1 MYSSRRGSRI
11 NTDKFL
17 NERLRCAQ
25 ASSRVRE
32 HALPGNCLDFNS
44 LNSSFLGF
52 LVIQKDIGQFH
63 SPPDSSIKPYV
74 RRIISSRSIFTLW
87 IWIKASPFN
96 LQISTGNVFFFYFF
110 FIKIIYLE
118 ESDRFF

>member
-1 MYSSRRGSRI
+1 MYSSRHGSRI

-52 LVIQKDIGQFH
+52 LVIQTGYWPVPF
-63 SPPDSSIKPYV
+63 
-74 RRIISSRSIFTLW
+74 SSRFLHKALRSADYI
-87 IWIKASPFN
+87 IKVNFHVVDMDQSESF
-96 LQISTGNVFFFYFF
+96 QSTDLNWECGFFFFFFYQNHLFRR
-110 FIKIIYLE
+110 I
-118 ESDRFF
+118 